1 MKPTILILSLAL
13 LLNVGCAQEKT
24 PEGAPAPTP
33 NVPQDCTR
41 GCDGDD
47 GGDGVPGAP
56 DGSGGSDG
64 QGGYYS
70 GATAAMTNVQN
81 LGELFFNSY
90 PNQPQQIQ
98 VNVDMNRSRDAI
110 IISYVDGGVYKEAGL
125 GTQHPRAGTVSTRY
139 NGWVTHGSS
148 RVYKGFFQDEYG
160 AVVVIIDKVLNV
172 GDGQPA
178 PYVGGSIWFQ
188 NFGDRGCWTGIQG
201 NVTCDNQTQTN
212 KLCWE
217 ITFGPYDC
225 RTFVMPTSDYANAVN
240 MVLSLN
246 PTPVLGEPYQ
256 SRTKSYKKLGDFNGL
271 SRVLANL
278 PAQ

>member
-24 PEGAPAPTP
+24 SEGASTP

-41 GCDGDD
+41 GCDTDDD
-47 GGDGVPGAP
+47 GDGIPGAP

-90 PNQPQQIQ
+90 PNNPQQIQ
-98 VNVDMNRSRDAI
+98 VNIDMNRSRDSV

-125 GTQHPRAGTVSTRY
+125 GTQHPYTSHSNNSY
-139 NGWVTHGSS
+139 NGWVTEGSS

-160 AVVVIIDKVLNV
+160 AVVIIIDKVLNV

-188 NFGDRGCWTGIQG
+188 NFGDNPAQDNPYWKHWSEVRDRMCWQ
-201 NVTCDNQTQTN
+201 
-212 KLCWE
+212 
-217 ITFGPYDC
+217 ITYGPYDC
-225 RTFVMPTSDYANAVN
+225 RTFLVGVTSKNAGSVI
-240 MVLSLN
+240 MTSS
-246 PTPVLGEPYQ
+246 PTPTTTGWT
-256 SRTKSYKKLGDFNGL
+256 RTKSYKKLGEFNGL
-271 SRVLANL
+271 SRALANL

>member
-1 MKPTILILSLAL
+1 MKPTIAILGLAL
-13 LLNVGCAQEKT
+13 LLNVGCAQEK
-24 PEGAPAPTP
+24 PSENASAPVLPP
-33 NVPQDCTR
+33 PCER
-41 GCDGDD
+41 GCDVGDSD
-47 GGDGVPGAP
+47 IPGAP

-70 GATAAMTNVQN
+70 GATASLTNVQN

-90 PNQPQQIQ
+90 PNNPQQIQ

-125 GTQHPRAGTVSTRY
+125 GTQHPYTSHSNNSY
-139 NGWVTHGSS
+139 NGWVTEGSS

-160 AVVVIIDKVLNV
+160 AVVIIIDKVLNV

-188 NFGDRGCWTGIQG
+188 NFGDRGRWCTPQEEYYARLGYVVNCDSPYQAPTGL
-201 NVTCDNQTQTN
+201 
-212 KLCWE
+212 LCWQV
-217 ITFGPYDC
+217 TYGPYDC
-225 RTFVMPTSDYANAVN
+225 RTFLVGSSVVMNS
-240 MVLSLN
+240 S
-246 PTPVLGEPYQ
+246 PTPTTRGP

-271 SRVLANL
+271 SRALANL

>member
-41 GCDGDD
+41 GCDTDD
-47 GGDGVPGAP
+47 DGDGVPGAP

-90 PNQPQQIQ
+90 PNNPQQIQ
-98 VNVDMNRSRDAI
+98 VNIDMNRSRDSV

-125 GTQHPRAGTVSTRY
+125 GTQHPNLGRTNNAY
-139 NGWVTHGSS
+139 NGWVTEGSS

-188 NFGDRGCWTGIQG
+188 NFGDRGCWTAIQG
-201 NVTCDNQTQTN
+201 NVNCDYYLQSPGTGL
-212 KLCWE
+212 LCWE
-217 ITFGPYDC
+217 ITYGPYDC
-225 RTFVMPTSDYANAVN
+225 RTFLVGVTSKNAGSVI
-240 MVLSLN
+240 MTSS
-246 PTPVLGEPYQ
+246 PTPTTTGWT
-256 SRTKSYKKLGDFNGL
+256 RTKSYKKLGEFNGL
-271 SRVLANL
+271 SRALANL